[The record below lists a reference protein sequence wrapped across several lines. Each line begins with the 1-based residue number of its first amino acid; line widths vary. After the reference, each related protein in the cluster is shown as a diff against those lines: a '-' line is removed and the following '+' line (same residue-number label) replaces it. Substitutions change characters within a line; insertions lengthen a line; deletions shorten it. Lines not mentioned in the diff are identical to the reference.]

1 MKNMKI
7 KELMRP
13 IDVFPFISS
22 DATFME
28 GVVTLENV
36 DEQFKTGKTPERIL
50 LVHDQNEKV
59 IGKLSPMDIVAGLEP
74 KYDDLDQFKSSQY
87 FQMIRSSLKSMM
99 SEYQLWHKPFEE
111 LCQRAN
117 TIKIRDFIK
126 MPTSIVNIDDSIDVA
141 FHLFV
146 LNRHGSLFVKDGK
159 DIVGLILFS
168 DVYKKLRETI
178 KSCVF

>member
-59 IGKLSPMDIVAGLEP
+59 IGKVSPMDIVAGLEP
-74 KYDDLDQFKSSQY
+74 KYDDVDQFKSSQY
-87 FQMIRSSLKSMM
+87 FQMIRM
-99 SEYQLWHKPFEE
+99 
-111 LCQRAN
+111 
-117 TIKIRDFIK
+117 
-126 MPTSIVNIDDSIDVA
+126 
-141 FHLFV
+141 
-146 LNRHGSLFVKDGK
+146 
-159 DIVGLILFS
+159 
-168 DVYKKLRETI
+168 
-178 KSCVF
+178 